1 VPPAILDGAKLS
13 PGTHSLA
20 VGELQVMF
28 DLPTGW
34 RGSARGVVQA
44 DRGAGAPVGAGLSF
58 WIVSNVYADPCRWNA
73 TLADPPV
80 GPSVHDLAAALAA
93 QRGHLSGQRLK
104 QPFDGF
110 DATQLEMRVPPHL
123 DVSSCQKGEFDSWQ
137 STGGDRFHD
146 GPGQIDQLWI
156 VNVDGTRL
164 VVDASFFP
172 GTPAHDVRAVFA
184 MARSV
189 QIS

>member
-1 VPPAILDGAKLS
+1 LDGAKLS
-13 PGTHSLA
+13 PGPHTLA
-20 VGELQVMF
+20 VGDLQVTF
-28 DLPTGW
+28 DLPEGW
-34 RGSARGVVQA
+34 RGWAKGVVQA
-44 DRGAGAPVGAGLSF
+44 ERGAGAPTGAGLSF
-58 WIVSNVYADPCRWNA
+58 WIVTNVYGDPCRWNT

-93 QRGHLSGQRLK
+93 QRGHMSGQRLK
-104 QPFDGF
+104 GSFSGF

-123 DVSSCQKGEFDSWQ
+123 DVSSCWKGEFDSWQ
-137 STGGDRFHD
+137 AIGADRFHD

-164 VVDASFFP
+164 VVDASYFP
-172 GTPAHDVRAVFA
+172 DTPSTDVRAVFA

-189 QIS
+189 QIA